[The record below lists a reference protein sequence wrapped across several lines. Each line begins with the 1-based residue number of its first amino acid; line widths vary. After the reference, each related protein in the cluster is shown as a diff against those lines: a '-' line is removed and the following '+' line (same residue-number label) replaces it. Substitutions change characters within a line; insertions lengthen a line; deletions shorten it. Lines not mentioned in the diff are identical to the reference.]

1 MIYRFM
7 FSWLYAFQDMNLSY
21 YFSYKRLLNFSV
33 RVPASVACAQYHNII
48 FLQQASKAHPIAALD
63 AKPPPYVPLLS
74 SHISRELVEVWNL
87 FNFFCAILDRW
98 WHLQGYL
105 CSLLPNYVAV
115 ADLHT
120 PFNSPVRQLP
130 FSVEFS
136 AKACGFW
143 TSVENTK
150 KYHFPRTLNSH
161 FLFQQKINKV
171 TVILTNEAL
180 YRYFSFSPF
189 IYRCVWWT
197 S

>member
-1 MIYRFM
+1 MLKCHNNTIPQYNILTASKQGASNCRTGRKT
-7 FSWLYAFQDMNLSY
+7 S
-21 YFSYKRLLNFSV
+21 SV
-33 RVPASVACAQYHNII
+33 R
-48 FLQQASKAHPIAALD
+48 
-63 AKPPPYVPLLS
+63 S
-74 SHISRELVEVWNL
+74 SISRVEVWNL

-120 PFNSPVRQLP
+120 PFNSPVRHLP

-171 TVILTNEAL
+171 TIILTNEAL
-180 YRYFSFSPF
+180 YRYFCFSTF